1 VVLFAVGAALVA
13 LLGTIQHAAATD
25 IDPGYYNRAPYAP
38 TLISPAS
45 NARLAMN
52 SLRPTLNLR
61 WRNNGDPDGERVT
74 FYVDTMYWDVYSRT
88 WKPAVKQTVSTTYC
102 PVTFNGSPGSSVY
115 LAWRVYAMDATRRSR
130 PWYSVTGWS
139 IFQVSFPSNTTT
151 GPTSQTTPPT
161 NTTTTTQGGFN
172 FGTRWSVYGHHA
184 GSGTWIRYRNS
195 PNTFQA
201 SWKGRD
207 GKPYSTNVT
216 LERQGHVIVAISRTA
231 GGKFHTR
238 FNIYLDVKPEVGRRM
253 TSIPRNK
260 RLSAGQSKYEENG
273 QNADVAHATLVQ

>member
-1 VVLFAVGAALVA
+1 MKTRLFLRSSVILAVTLVA
-13 LLGTIQHAAATD
+13 LLGTIQPAAATD
-25 IDPGYYNRAPYAP
+25 IDSCYYNRAPNAP
-38 TLISPAS
+38 TLLYPAS

-52 SLRPTLNLR
+52 SLRPTLQLR

-74 FYVDTMYWDVYSRT
+74 FYVDTIYWDVYSRT

-115 LAWRVYAMDATRRSR
+115 LAWRVYAMDATKRSR

-139 IFQVSFPSNTTT
+139 IFQVSFPS
-151 GPTSQTTPPT
+151 TTPQP
-161 NTTTTTQGGFN
+161 QPQPRGGFN
-172 FGTRWSVYGHHA
+172 FGTRWVVYGHHA
-184 GSGTWIRYRNS
+184 GTGTWIRYQNS

-207 GKPYSTNVT
+207 GKPYSTIVT
-216 LERQGHVIVAISRTA
+216 LERQGHMIVAISRSA
-231 GGKFHTR
+231 DRKFHTR
-238 FNIYLDVKPEVGRRM
+238 FNIYLDENPEVGRCM

-260 RLSAGQSKYEENG
+260 QLRAGQSKYEETG
-273 QNADVAHATLVQ
+273 HNADVAHATLVQ